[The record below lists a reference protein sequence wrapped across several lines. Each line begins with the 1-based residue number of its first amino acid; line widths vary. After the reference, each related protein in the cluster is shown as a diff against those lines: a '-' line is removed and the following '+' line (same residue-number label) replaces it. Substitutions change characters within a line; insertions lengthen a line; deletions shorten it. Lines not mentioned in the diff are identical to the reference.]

1 MIDPTMTMLGEQE
14 VALVGE
20 LMEVIVHVQDMN
32 PQVAFYRDTLGLKV
46 SYPTN
51 KEDYSKESWVT
62 LETGRCVLALHGGG
76 RTRLSESPS
85 HRIVF
90 RTQDIQAAR
99 NQLLRKGVQAGETR
113 SPAPGVQVFDA
124 RDPEGNVFS
133 IESHR

>member
-1 MIDPTMTMLGEQE
+1 MTMIGERA
-14 VALVGE
+14 VALMGE
-20 LMEVIVHVQDMN
+20 LMEVIVHVKDMN
-32 PQVAFYRDTLGLKV
+32 SQVSFYRDTLGLRV
-46 SYPTN
+46 SYPAGLQ
-51 KEDYSKESWVT
+51 DYSKEGWVT
-62 LETGRCVLALHGGG
+62 LETGRCVLALHDGG

-99 NQLLRKGVQAGETR
+99 NQLLRKGVHAGEIR

-133 IESHR
+133 IESHK